1 MWGNYKHESA
11 DGKCSGGGI
20 PRSMKIL
27 VVGSGG
33 REHALV
39 WRLVENG
46 HDVIAAPGNP
56 GMAALVPCFAVHLDD
71 HSRIAGIALDEGVDL
86 VVVGPEAPLVAGLAD
101 VLRQKGLA
109 TFGPG
114 AAGAQ
119 LEGSKAFSKEFF
131 ARHRIP
137 TAPFA
142 IARSVEEADAAI
154 ESIGRNGR
162 VVVKADGLAAGKG
175 VVVASNADEAR
186 AAAREMLGGR
196 FGSAGA
202 RLVIEACIAGR
213 EVSVLALTDGK
224 RLEVL
229 PAVEDHK
236 TIFDGDTGPNTGG
249 MGTVSPAWITDDLA
263 RRITTEIL
271 EPTVR
276 GLAADSIDYR
286 GVLYAGVMVDDAGAP
301 WLLEYNCRFGDPE
314 TQPIM
319 ARTKGDFG
327 TALLGAARGELKV
340 GSLAWDPRVAV
351 CVVVAAAG
359 YPGSPRTGD
368 VIGGLDAVGDDVVVF
383 HAGTASKG
391 DAIVSA
397 GGRVLGVTALG
408 LGVEQARAKAYAAVD
423 RIELP
428 GKQVRRDIGARGR

>member
-1 MWGNYKHESA
+1 
-11 DGKCSGGGI
+11 
-20 PRSMKIL
+20 MKIL

-39 WRLVENG
+39 YRLTESG
-46 HDVIAAPGNP
+46 HEVIAAPGNP
-56 GMAALVPCFAVHLDD
+56 GIEQRARVFPIQIDAHGALIEL
-71 HSRIAGIALDEGVDL
+71 ALAQGVDL

-101 VLRQKGLA
+101 ELRAKGVP

-137 TAPFA
+137 TAPF
-142 IARSVEEADAAI
+142 SVVTTVAEADAAI
-154 ESIGRNGR
+154 ARLGS

-175 VVVASNADEAR
+175 VVVAADAAEAR
-186 AAAREMLGGR
+186 AAAREMLEARR
-196 FGSAGA
+196 FGAAGA
-202 RLVIEACIAGR
+202 RVVIEKRIIGR
-213 EVSVLALTDGK
+213 EVSVLALTDGT

-229 PAVEDHK
+229 PAAEDHK

-249 MGTVSPAWITDDLA
+249 MGTVSPSWIGDDVIA
-263 RRITTEIL
+263 RITTEIL
-271 EPTVR
+271 VPTVA
-276 GLAADSIDYR
+276 GLAADGIAYR
-286 GVLYAGVMVDDAGAP
+286 GVLFAGVMVDEAGTP

-319 ARTKGDFG
+319 ARMRGDLG
-327 TALLGAARGELKV
+327 AVLLGAARGEMPV
-340 GSLAWDPRVAV
+340 GALAWDARVAV

-359 YPGSPRTGD
+359 YPGAVKTGD
-368 VIGGLDAVGDDVVVF
+368 VIGGLEAVSPDVVVF
-383 HAGTASKG
+383 HAGTARTAAG
-391 DAIVSA
+391 VISA

-408 LGVEQARAKAYAAVD
+408 ISVDQARTRAYAAVD
-423 RIELP
+423 GIDLP
-428 GKQVRRDIGARGR
+428 GKQVRRDIGARPRLGARLV

>member
-1 MWGNYKHESA
+1 
-11 DGKCSGGGI
+11 
-20 PRSMKIL
+20 MKIL

-46 HDVIAAPGNP
+46 HQVIAAPGNP
-56 GMAALVPCFAVHLDD
+56 GIAALVPCFAVNLDD
-71 HSRIAGIALDEGVDL
+71 HSRIATLAQNEGVDL

-101 VLRQKGLA
+101 ELRQKGMA

-131 ARHRIP
+131 ARHHIP

-142 IARSVEEADAAI
+142 IVRSVEEADAAI
-154 ESIGRNGR
+154 DRIAASIASGR

-175 VVVASNADEAR
+175 VVVAKDRDEAR
-186 AAAREMLGGR
+186 AAAREMLAGR
-196 FGSAGA
+196 FGAAGA
-202 RLVIEACIAGR
+202 CLVIEACIPGR

-224 RLEVL
+224 RLAVL
-229 PAVEDHK
+229 PPVEDHK
-236 TIFDGDTGPNTGG
+236 TIFDGDAGPNTGG
-249 MGTVSPAWITDDLA
+249 MGTVSPAWISDDLA
-263 RRITTEIL
+263 MRITTEIL

-276 GLAADSIDYR
+276 GLAADGIDYR
-286 GVLYAGVMVDDAGAP
+286 GVLYAGVMVDAAGVP

-319 ARTKGDFG
+319 ARTKGDLG
-327 TALLGAARGELKV
+327 VALLGAARGELPS
-340 GSLAWDPRVAV
+340 GTLAFDPRVAV

-359 YPGSPRTGD
+359 YPGTPRTGD

-383 HAGTASKG
+383 HAGTRADG

-408 LGVEQARAKAYAAVD
+408 PSVEQARARAYAAVD
-423 RIELP
+423 RIDLA